1 MISEVTISVQA
12 RPTTGSSESRRA
24 RRGGHIPVNI
34 YGANQTPY
42 SGNINTKEFNAF
54 LRSGVSR
61 STVFNL
67 NIPDQPATQVV
78 VKDIQ
83 IHPVNGTIQHMDLL
97 RVDTTI
103 KTTLRIPVKLVGE
116 PAGVKQGAVLEKGVR
131 TLTVLCLPVHMPS
144 EITVNVKNLG
154 IGERIHANQ
163 VELPEGIKLVSPPN
177 QLVAG
182 LVGTRQST
190 QTAQAEAAEAKKGKK

>member
-1 MISEVTISVQA
+1 MISEVTISVQS
-12 RPTTGSSESRRA
+12 RPTLGSGDSRRA
-24 RRGGHIPVNI
+24 RRAGHIPVSI
-34 YGANQTPY
+34 YGANQTPV
-42 SGNINTKEFNAF
+42 SGTINTKEFNAF

-61 STVFNL
+61 STVFFL
-67 NIPDQPATQVV
+67 NIPDQAATQVV

-83 IHPVNGTIQHMDLL
+83 IHPVTGAIQHLDLL

-103 KTTLRIPVKLVGE
+103 KTTLRIPLKLVGE

-144 EITVNVKNLG
+144 EITVNVKDLA

-163 VELPEGIKLVSPPN
+163 VELPDGIKLMSPPN